1 MEICLHI
8 IQKQQAKSAKLH
20 KYFTGIPC
28 KRGHYCERLTC
39 NSICLLCARDHN
51 KTHYQSSMKEKRN
64 TPSGILRRRLN
75 DKNYLNRNHDDV
87 NKRRRLRYAE
97 RREEMLERRRRY
109 YNDNLPKILASN
121 ALIRLRRMQRAPA
134 WLTDAHIQEIEKLY
148 HEAARLSVET
158 GIKHHVDH
166 IVPLL
171 GRKVS
176 GLHVP
181 WNMQVIPAKD
191 NLRKGNKFVP
201 A

>member
-39 NSICLLCARDHN
+39 NSICLFCAREHN
-51 KTHYQSSMKEKRN
+51 KTHYQSSLKEKRN
-64 TPSGILRRRLN
+64 TPSGKNRRRLN
-75 DKNYLNRNHDDV
+75 DKNYRNRNCERIS
-87 NKRRRLRYAE
+87 KRRRQIYAD
-97 RREEMLERRRRY
+97 RRPKMLERRRRY
-109 YNDNLPKILASN
+109 YAANLPKIVASN
-121 ALIRLRRMQRAPA
+121 ALIKQRRMQRAPS
-134 WLTDAHIQEIEKLY
+134 WLTESDIREIESLY
-148 HEAARLSVET
+148 LEAARLSRET
-158 GIKHHVDH
+158 GIQHHVDH

-171 GRKVS
+171 GKKVS

-181 WNMQVIPAKD
+181 WNMRVIPAKD